1 MSLLS
6 KSGNKLENFY
16 TTVDFS
22 KYSSIKIGPVAQIK
36 VINEIASY
44 NEYDDYQII
53 GRANNLIVSNSHPKF
68 AILGEAFDYI
78 KEENGKLFVGCATT
92 SGKLLTYSRKN
103 DIADLEFLAKLPG
116 NLGGLVR
123 MNAGLKSWEIF
134 NYIDK
139 IKTKD
144 GYIKKEDINYSYRE
158 TKIDTIIYE
167 VVFNISRGFS
177 KEKLKEFNKMRDNQP
192 QTASAGSC
200 FKNPKGDF
208 AGRLIEEVGLK
219 GLKKGDM
226 AFSEVHSNFL
236 VNYGNGTY
244 EDAIYLINLAK
255 NKIKKKFDIDIQ
267 EEIVIY

>member
-1 MSLLS
+1 MSLETEL
-6 KSGNKLENFY
+6 KNTYK
-16 TTVDFS
+16 TVDFS
-22 KYSSIKIGPVAQIK
+22 KYSSIKIGPVSEVK
-36 VINEIASY
+36 VINEIGDYS
-44 NEYDDYQII
+44 DYQII
-53 GRANNLIVSNSHPKF
+53 GKANNLLVSKSHPKF

-78 KEENGKLFVGCATT
+78 KEENGKLYVGCATT

-103 DIADLEFLAKLPG
+103 NIADLEFLAKLPG
-116 NLGGLVR
+116 NLGGLVK

-144 GYIKKEDINYSYRE
+144 GYIKKEDLDYSYRD
-158 TKIDTIIYE
+158 TKINDIVYE
-167 VVFNISRGFS
+167 VVFNIERGFS

-192 QTASAGSC
+192 QTPSAGSC

-208 AGRLIEEVGLK
+208 AGRLIEEIGLK
-219 GLKKGDM
+219 GLKKGNM
-226 AFSEVHSNFL
+226 SFSEVHSNFL
-236 VNYGNGTY
+236 VNHGNGTY

-255 NKIKKKFDIDIQ
+255 IKIKEKYNIDIQ